1 MPFEVLIKTNER
13 KNDEDTSVLNQKIL
27 EITKKVESI
36 LKSELKNSRFFS
48 INDLVASAKR
58 IQDLLKS
65 IENKI
70 LTL

>member
-48 INDLVASAKR
+48 INDLVASQKEY
-58 IQDLLKS
+58 IQRTLK
-65 IENKI
+65 K
-70 LTL
+70 